1 MTTGEKILAWGAAGI
16 TAVLVTFGIIE
27 AVKSKPAAS
36 NTPAATGTT
45 MSILL
50 TTPSGGGTGNLGIV
64 ALPAGATLIV
74 GSPQGGSVGNVS
86 FSAAGYK
93 VAAQTGTAVSI
104 QASSTTPAV
113 AQATITWVD
122 ATNAA
127 QSSTVQIVPELATTQ
142 IALFAGQMP
151 DMWLPASSS
160 SVTGALL
167 FCSGL
172 GRHAAAGYQQRI
184 GNLGHER
191 YRHTVSACDR
201 IAWRIVRR
209 GRGSQRNIDGL
220 DRVDGWH
227 GRLANEH
234 VRGDRAGR
242 LIRPA
247 PRLAVAS
254 APWKPRPRR
263 CSGDSASSRQ
273 ALSFSAS
280 SRRPRRRRPPEG
292 AAAVAIRRALPARRP
307 PRL

>member
-167 FCSGL
+167 FVPASGGTQL
-172 GRHAAAGYQQRI
+172 PVINSGSVTSGTSVTGTQYPPATGSPGGSFGVVAAANGTS
-184 GNLGHER
+184 
-191 YRHTVSACDR
+191 TVS
-201 IAWRIVRR
+201 IAWTD
-209 GRGSQRNIDGL
+209 GTGASQTSTFA
-220 DRVDGWH
+220 VTV
-227 GRLANEH
+227 LA
-234 VRGDRAGR
+234 A
-242 LIRPA
+242 
-247 PRLAVAS
+247 
-254 APWKPRPRR
+254 
-263 CSGDSASSRQ
+263 
-273 ALSFSAS
+273 
-280 SRRPRRRRPPEG
+280 
-292 AAAVAIRRALPARRP
+292 
-307 PRL
+307 